1 MKFYIAVIY
10 ISAYLFTCRYL
21 FTRTNL
27 SKREKHLYTE
37 ILLEKQSII
46 INMCKLLKQ
55 KCSFSCFDK
64 IIYCIFNGGSKM

>member
-10 ISAYLFTCRYL
+10 RSAYLFTCRYL
-21 FTRTNL
+21 FTQTNL
-27 SKREKHLYTE
+27 PKREKYLYTK

-55 KCSFSCFDK
+55 KC
-64 IIYCIFNGGSKM
+64 